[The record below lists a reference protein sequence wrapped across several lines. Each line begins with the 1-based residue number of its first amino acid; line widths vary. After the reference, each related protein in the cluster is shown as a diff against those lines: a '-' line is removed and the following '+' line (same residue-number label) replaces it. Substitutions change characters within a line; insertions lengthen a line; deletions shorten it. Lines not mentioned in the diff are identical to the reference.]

1 MNATKQLRKDSLA
14 LRGKRPSAKAYSA
27 NFLQK
32 VNIIYDSLYRFR
44 NKHNTP
50 RPVEENLLWQTN
62 ARDKVRSD
70 KAVR

>member
-1 MNATKQLRKDSLA
+1 MNATKMRKDSLT

-27 NFLQK
+27 NFLKEIKLFMIVYSYLEKQT
-32 VNIIYDSLYRFR
+32 
-44 NKHNTP
+44 NTL

-70 KAVR
+70 EAVR